1 MPKAFLVDTT
11 RCTACRGCQ
20 LACKEW
26 HDLPANETKQ
36 RGSHQNPPDLNPNN
50 YKIVRFHEHLD
61 KQGNVVWNF
70 FPDQCRHCVT
80 PICVDVADMAV
91 PGAMIKDP
99 KTGAV
104 LVTDKIKKLSEQD
117 MADVIHACPY
127 NIPRYDKVKKTLAKC
142 DMCADEVAR
151 GRVPI
156 CVATCPMRALD
167 WGDIDELRQKYGE
180 GNVEVEPLPK
190 NTTSPCLVLDPHPAA
205 QATGQ
210 GTGEVVNLEE
220 ELDL

>member
-36 RGSHQNPPDLNPNN
+36 RGSHQTPPDLNPNN

-142 DMCADEVAR
+142 DMCADRVAA
-151 GRVPI
+151 GMLPA
-156 CVATCPMRALD
+156 CVKTCPTGAMAFGERDEILALAKKR
-167 WGDIDELRQKYGE
+167 L
-180 GNVEVEPLPK
+180 
-190 NTTSPCLVLDPHPAA
+190 
-205 QATGQ
+205 
-210 GTGEVVNLEE
+210 EVVKKTHPKAFLADPDEASVIYLLAEE
-220 ELDL
+220 AEFYHEYATFG